1 MMDIEQM
8 RAEVRS
14 IPLDTS
20 EGRKRDRYNVALI
33 STLLDVAESLRVL
46 AAESAAAMREL
57 DNDEF
62 DYSIGAVDDIVV
74 GSVVY
79 AEHIDGPGEVKGFGQ
94 TEGKAFAEVDFGGTE
109 AKVWLDA
116 LHLLTGDEGTDPDP
130 LAEVIIDGPA
140 PIEVERVMEE
150 SAARN
155 PEADDEPDV
164 DADFAADPLEVV
176 KRKAAARKKKGSE
189 K

>member
-14 IPLDTS
+14 IPLDTNVEQRRS
-20 EGRKRDRYNVALI
+20 RYNVALI
-33 STLLDVAESLRVL
+33 STMLDVAESLRVL
-46 AAESAAAMREL
+46 AAESAAAMQGVNLPAPTWKEEPG
-57 DNDEF
+57 DEIGIG
-62 DYSIGAVDDIVV
+62 SI
-74 GSVVY
+74 VY

-94 TEGKAFAEVDFGGTE
+94 TEGKALAVVDFGGNE
-109 AKVWLDA
+109 MKVWLDD
-116 LHLLTGDEGTDPDP
+116 LHLLTGDEGTEPDP
-130 LAEVIIDGPA
+130 LAEVIIDLD
-140 PIEVERVMEE
+140 EVSEPTDLDGNVIAQQGET
-150 SAARN
+150 N
-155 PEADDEPDV
+155 EPDV

>member
-14 IPLDTS
+14 IPLDSS

-46 AAESAAAMREL
+46 AAESAAAMRGL
-57 DNDEF
+57 DDDEF
-62 DYSIGAVDDIVV
+62 DYSVGAVDEIAV
-74 GSVVY
+74 GSIVY

-94 TEGKAFAEVDFGGTE
+94 TEGKALAVVDFGGNE
-109 AKVWLDA
+109 AKVWLDD
-116 LHLLTGDEGTDPDP
+116 LHLLNGDEGTEPDP
-130 LAEVIIDGPA
+130 LAEVII
-140 PIEVERVMEE
+140 E
-150 SAARN
+150 
-155 PEADDEPDV
+155 PEPEQSFVDETDDEPDV
-164 DADFAADPLEVV
+164 DADFANDPLEVV
-176 KRKAAARKKKGSE
+176 KRKAAARKKKGTE